1 MSSCKSMAN
10 PAKHQPSFVVP
21 VTKKMTSI
29 NRQKLK
35 ELCAREVQKFIA
47 EHPKSAEMYARARKS
62 LLGGVPMNWMRKWAG
77 AFPVFVAKAKG
88 AHFKDVDGREYVD
101 LCLGDTGAMTGHS
114 PDVVADAIAKR
125 VREGITL
132 MLPTEDSIWV
142 ADELKRRF
150 GLPYWQF
157 ALTATDANRFA
168 IRIAREITQ
177 RSKILVYNYCYHGT
191 VDESFASLRDGV
203 VGPRRGNIGP
213 PVNPA
218 ETTRVVEFNDLNAL
232 EGALKHHDVAVVLAE
247 PAMTNVGIILPDAG
261 YWKASRELTRK
272 YGTLLLADETHT
284 ICVGPGG
291 CTREWK
297 LDPDFVVFGKPIG
310 SGIPGSTYGCTEK
323 VADRI
328 SARIELEDCDVG
340 GIGGTLAGNALSLA
354 AMRATLENVL
364 TARAFEKMIPLATRF
379 AEGVRAEIKKHALP
393 WNVQQLGA
401 RAEYTFREKPPRNGG
416 ESAAASDFELERFL
430 HLYALNRGVLLTPF
444 HNMALMCPAT
454 TEADVDLHTRIFAD
468 AAGELTA

>member
-1 MSSCKSMAN
+1 MN
-10 PAKHQPSFVVP
+10 
-21 VTKKMTSI
+21 TI
-29 NRQKLK
+29 NRAKLHQLK
-35 ELCAREVQKFIA
+35 QREEQRFIS
-47 EHPKSAEMYARARKS
+47 EHPKSAKLYARAKHS
-62 LLGGVPMNWMRKWAG
+62 LLGGVPMNWMNKWAG
-77 AFPVFVAKAKG
+77 AFPVFVARAKG
-88 AHFKDVDGREYVD
+88 AHFTDVDGRDYVD

-114 PDVVADAIAKR
+114 PEVVADAIASR
-125 VREGITL
+125 VRQGITL
-132 MLPTEDSIWV
+132 MLPTEDSLWV
-142 ADELKRRF
+142 GEELKRRF

-177 RSKILVYNYCYHGT
+177 RSKILVYHYCYHGT
-191 VDESFASLRDGV
+191 VDESFASLRNGV

-232 EGALKHHDVAVVLAE
+232 EDALKHHDVAVLLAE
-247 PAMTNVGIILPDAG
+247 PAMTNVGIILPDNG
-261 YWKASRELTRK
+261 YWKAARELSRK
-272 YGTLLLADETHT
+272 YSALFIADETHT
-284 ICVGPGG
+284 ICAGPGG
-291 CTREWK
+291 CTKEWQ

-310 SGIPGSTYGCTEK
+310 SGIPGSAYGCTEE
-323 VADRI
+323 VAQRI

-364 TARAFEKMIPLATRF
+364 TAKAYETMIPLAARF
-379 AEGVRAEIKKHALP
+379 NDGVAAEIKRFALP
-393 WNVQQLGA
+393 WNVIQLGA
-401 RAEYTFREKPPRNGG
+401 RAEYHFTPNPPRNGG
-416 ESAAASDFELERFL
+416 ESAAAADFELERFL

-454 TEADVDLHTRIFAD
+454 TAADVDLHTKIFAE
-468 AAGELTA
+468 AAAELTA

>member
-1 MSSCKSMAN
+1 MN
-10 PAKHQPSFVVP
+10 
-21 VTKKMTSI
+21 TI
-29 NRQKLK
+29 NREKLR
-35 ELCAREVQKFIA
+35 ELSKREEHKFIS
-47 EHPKSAEMYARARKS
+47 EHPKSAELYARARKS
-62 LLGGVPMNWMRKWAG
+62 LLGGVPMNWMKKWAG
-77 AFPVFVAKAKG
+77 AFPVFVASAKG
-88 AHFKDVDGREYVD
+88 AHFTDVDGREYVD

-114 PDVVADAIAKR
+114 PGVVADAIAKR
-125 VREGITL
+125 VRGGITL

-142 ADELKRRF
+142 GEELRRRF

-191 VDESFASLRDGV
+191 VDESFAGLHDGAV
-203 VGPRRGNIGP
+203 WPRRGNIGP

-232 EGALKHHDVAVVLAE
+232 EDALKHHDVVVLLAE

-261 YWKASRELTRK
+261 YWKAARELTRK
-272 YGTLLLADETHT
+272 YGTLLIADETHT

-297 LDPDFVVFGKPIG
+297 LEPDFVVFGKPIG
-310 SGIPGSTYGCTEK
+310 SGIPGSTYGCTEE
-323 VADRI
+323 VAERI

-364 TARAFEKMIPLATRF
+364 TAKAFESMIPLAKRF
-379 AEGVRAEIKKHALP
+379 NDGAAAEIRTNALP
-393 WNVQQLGA
+393 WNTIQLGA
-401 RAEYTFREKPPRNGG
+401 RAEYMFREKPARNGG
-416 ESAAASDFELERFL
+416 ESAAAADFQLERFL

-454 TEADVDLHTRIFAD
+454 TEADVDLHTRIFAE
-468 AAGELTA
+468 ALRELVA

>member
-1 MSSCKSMAN
+1 MSIS
-10 PAKHQPSFVVP
+10 
-21 VTKKMTSI
+21 
-29 NRQKLK
+29 RQRLHELK
-35 ELCAREVQKFIA
+35 QREETRFIA
-47 EHPKSAEMYARARKS
+47 EHPKSAELYARAKNS
-62 LLGGVPMNWMRKWAG
+62 LLGGVPMNWMKKWAG

-88 AHFKDVDGREYVD
+88 AHFTDVDGREYVD

-114 PDVVADAIAKR
+114 PDVVADAIARR

-132 MLPTEDSIWV
+132 MLPTEDSLWV
-142 ADELKRRF
+142 GEELKRRF

-191 VDESFASLRDGV
+191 VDESFAGLHDGT

-232 EGALKHHDVAVVLAE
+232 EEALKQHDVAVLLAE
-247 PAMTNVGIILPDAG
+247 PAMTNVGIILPDKG
-261 YWKASRELTRK
+261 YWKAARELTRR
-272 YGTLLLADETHT
+272 YGTVFIADETHT
-284 ICVGPGG
+284 ICAGPGG
-291 CTREWK
+291 CTKEWR

-310 SGIPGSTYGCTEK
+310 SGIPGSTYGVTEE
-323 VADRI
+323 VAQRI
-328 SARIELEDCDVG
+328 SARIALEDCDVG

-364 TARAFEKMIPLATRF
+364 TPAAFEKMIPLAKRF
-379 AEGVRAEIKKHALP
+379 NDGVAAEIKKSALP
-393 WNVQQLGA
+393 WNVIQLGA
-401 RAEYTFREKPPRNGG
+401 RAEYHFTAKPPRNGG
-416 ESAAASDFELERFL
+416 ESAAAADFELERFL

-454 TEADVDLHTRIFAD
+454 TAADVDAHTQTFAD
-468 AAGELTA
+468 AARELTA

>member
-1 MSSCKSMAN
+1 MSAIKRE
-10 PAKHQPSFVVP
+10 KLHQ
-21 VTKKMTSI
+21 
-29 NRQKLK
+29 LK
-35 ELCAREVQKFIA
+35 QREEARFIA
-47 EHPKSAEMYARARKS
+47 EHPKSAELYVRAKHS
-62 LLGGVPMNWMRKWAG
+62 LLGGVPMNWMNKWAG

-88 AHFKDVDGREYVD
+88 AHFTDVDGHEYLD

-125 VREGITL
+125 VREGLTL
-132 MLPTEDSIWV
+132 MLPTEDSLYV
-142 ADELKRRF
+142 GEELKQRF

-177 RSKILVYNYCYHGT
+177 RPKILVYHYCYHGT
-191 VDESFASLRDGV
+191 VDESFASLHNGV

-232 EGALKHHDVAVVLAE
+232 EDALADHDVAVLLAE
-247 PAMTNVGIILPDAG
+247 PAMTNVGIILPDDG
-261 YWKASRELTRK
+261 YWKAARALTREH
-272 YGTLLLADETHT
+272 GTLFIADETHT
-284 ICVGPGG
+284 ICAGPGG
-291 CTREWK
+291 CTKEWK

-310 SGIPGSTYGCTEK
+310 SGIPGSTYGVTEE
-323 VADRI
+323 VARRI
-328 SARIELEDCDVG
+328 SSRIELEDCDVG

-364 TARAFEKMIPLATRF
+364 TAEAYKTMIPLAKRF
-379 AEGVRAEIKKHALP
+379 NDGVAAEIKKNALP
-393 WNVQQLGA
+393 WNVIQLGA
-401 RAEYTFREKPPRNGG
+401 RAEYHFTPKPPRSGG
-416 ESAAASDFELERFL
+416 ESAAAADFELERLL
-430 HLYALNRGVLLTPF
+430 HLYALNRGALLTPF

-454 TEADVDLHTRIFAD
+454 TAADVDLHTAIFAE
-468 AAGELTA
+468 AAAELVA